1 MAMSSGCFRTDECRP
16 PPPGVTDDERRTIAE
31 MMAKGTYASFNLAT
45 ADFLLG
51 GGGQGE
57 SLQRRER

>member
-1 MAMSSGCFRTDECRP
+1 VSAAP
-16 PPPGVTDDERRTIAE
+16 APGVTDDERRNIAE
-31 MMAKGTYASFNLAT
+31 KMAKGTYASINLAT

-51 GGGQGE
+51 GVGHGE

>member
-1 MAMSSGCFRTDECRP
+1 MSAAP